1 MPEDR
6 WDGLGL
12 LSPEALRRDLGHA
25 YEHMAATNQVLRSLG
40 RPGPDFDEVFRTV
53 VDSARRLCRG
63 DAAQL
68 YLADGDSYRLAW
80 HAGVSAEYRAYLE
93 HHPVGGGRGS
103 VVGRVALSR
112 RTEQIKDVLADRD
125 YARLDA
131 QALGHFRTIIGA
143 PMLVENDVVG
153 VLVVWRTRV
162 DPFDQRSAEQL
173 TSFAAQAA
181 VAVRTVGLMRAL
193 EERSSQL
200 AEKVDQLQALN
211 AVGEAV
217 SSSLDLDEV
226 LATIITHAV
235 ELSGTDGGSVFEF
248 DAEHEQFHLRTT
260 VNTEPALQQAV
271 ADHGLGLDDTLVGR
285 AAREHRPMQVADLTH
300 AADDVHL
307 RALLRHGWLSLV
319 VVPMVRHDRIIGALV
334 VRRRTPGKVGPDTL
348 ELLQTFATQSSAAL
362 ANAQLYRR
370 LEQQST
376 ELAVVSQHK
385 SDFLASMS
393 HELRTPLN
401 AIIGFSDVLL
411 ERMFGD
417 LNERQ
422 DEYLRDIHS
431 SGRHLLALLNDILDL
446 SKVEAGQMQLDRHP
460 LDVEALLGATV
471 ALVRERAQRHG
482 LDLQVAVDE
491 PGLLVDAD
499 ELRLR
504 QVLLNLLTNAV
515 KFTPDAGRVDIRA
528 ERQGDAVAFT
538 VTDTGIGVAESDRGR
553 IFESFQQGSRSTSA
567 QEGTGLGLTLSR
579 RIVELHGGHMWLE
592 SEVDRGSTFG
602 FSVPA
607 TPAAVTPEPHDRPAD
622 GAVLVVEDDPRSASL
637 MAALLESQ
645 GLAVD
650 VAMTGEQALE
660 RLQTIRPLAVVLD
673 IRLPGMD
680 GWDVLRRV
688 KGDAV
693 TADIPVIIVSI
704 VDEPGRGLA
713 LGADDYL
720 VKPVARDLLV
730 AALERTGVITDRP
743 GRRVLVVDANSSDAD
758 GVVGQL
764 ERAGWSVDRVGS
776 VSEGRAAADVHRP
789 DVVLIDLVTGV
800 DGTDSVEQGSWA
812 ESLGDVPV
820 VAIAPAGEGQ
830 WRLVAEH
837 LNPAELGWPG
847 TDPLPALLER
857 AVSRARSRRGVS
869 DGG

>member
-1 MPEDR
+1 MPKDR

-40 RPGPDFDEVFRTV
+40 RPAPDFGDVFSTV

-68 YLADGDSYRLAW
+68 YLADDGSYRLAW
-80 HAGVSAEYRAYLE
+80 HAGVTDEYRAYLDQ
-93 HHPVGGGRGS
+93 HPLVSGRGS

-112 RTEQIKDVLADRD
+112 RTEQITDVLADHD

-131 QALGHFRTIIGA
+131 QRLGHFRTIIGA

-162 DPFDQRSAEQL
+162 DPFDQRSADQL

-200 AEKVDQLQALN
+200 AEKVDQMQALS

-248 DAEHEQFHLRTT
+248 DAERQEFRLRTT

-271 ADHGLGLDDTLVGR
+271 SHHGLGLHDTLVGR
-285 AAREHRPMQVADLTH
+285 AARERRPLQVADLTE

-307 RALLRHGWLSLV
+307 RTLLRFGWLSLV

-334 VRRRTPGKVGPDTL
+334 VRRRTPGAVGSEML

-370 LEQQST
+370 LEQQSA

-460 LDVEALLGATV
+460 VDVEELLAATV
-471 ALVRERAQRHG
+471 PLVRERAQRHG
-482 LDLQVAVDE
+482 LEVQVEVGE
-491 PGLLVDAD
+491 SGLLIDAD

-515 KFTPDAGRVDIRA
+515 KFTPDGGSVGVRA
-528 ERQGDAVAFT
+528 ERQGDGVAFT
-538 VTDTGIGVAESDRGR
+538 VTDTGIGVAEADRGR
-553 IFESFQQGSRSTSA
+553 IFESFQQGGRSMSA

-592 SEVDRGSTFG
+592 SEVGEGSTFG
-602 FSVPA
+602 FSVPLDVPVTA
-607 TPAAVTPEPHDRPAD
+607 PASGTRRVD

-637 MAALLESQ
+637 MTALLEAQ
-645 GLAVD
+645 GLAVE
-650 VAMTGEQALE
+650 VAGTGEQALE
-660 RLQTIRPLAVVLD
+660 RLQAGRPLAVVLD

-688 KGDAV
+688 KGDAD
-693 TADIPVIIVSI
+693 TADIPVIIVSML
-704 VDEPGRGLA
+704 DEPGRGLA

-720 VKPVARDLLV
+720 VKPVARELLV
-730 AALERTGVITDRP
+730 AALERTGVISDQP
-743 GRRVLVVDANSSDAD
+743 GRRVLLVDADPADAD
-758 GVVGQL
+758 GVAGQL

-776 VSEGRAAADVHRP
+776 LAQGQAAAQAQRP
-789 DVVLIDLVTGV
+789 DVVLIDLVTGI
-800 DGTDSVEQGSWA
+800 DNAADAGSWTG
-812 ESLGDVPV
+812 SLGDVPV
-820 VAIAPAGEGQ
+820 VAIAPAGAGQ

-837 LNPAELGWPG
+837 LNPAEARWTG
-847 TDPLPALLER
+847 TDALPGLLEK
-857 AVSRARSRRGVS
+857 AVARARAIRGAS
-869 DGG
+869 DGA